1 MALLG
6 RVLHRE
12 PRRPRNDVE
21 ASRMSIIE
29 HLEDLRRALIIIVV
43 AWGLATIVGFVV
55 WRPVFDFLIHR
66 GGLTTINYQAPTGA
80 FFLALKV
87 ALYVGFG
94 IAIPVIVQQSWW
106 FVSPGL
112 HRHEKRVILPLITAT
127 ILFFYIGVAFA
138 LFSLPLF
145 IRILGSF
152 APVDV
157 KFLPFVDEYLSFVL
171 GITIGFGLVFEMPVV
186 LYVLGLL
193 RIISSRWLYKNRL
206 WWVLALGL
214 LAQFLTPGGDPFTPL
229 IMFVPLYVLW
239 EATALLLKLGG
250 R

>member
-1 MALLG
+1 
-6 RVLHRE
+6 
-12 PRRPRNDVE
+12 
-21 ASRMSIIE
+21 MSIIE
-29 HLEDLRRALIIIVV
+29 HLEDLRRALIIILA
-43 AWGLATIVGFVV
+43 AWGLATVVGFIV
-55 WRPVFDFLIHR
+55 WRPVFDFLIHDA
-66 GGLTTINYQAPTGA
+66 GLTQINYPAPTGA

-87 ALYVGFG
+87 ALYIGFG
-94 IAIPVIVQQSWW
+94 IAIPVIVQQAWW

-127 ILFFYIGVAFA
+127 ILFFYLGVAFA

-145 IRILGSF
+145 IRVLGSF
-152 APVDV
+152 APSDV

-186 LYVLGLL
+186 LYVLGLM
-193 RIISSRWLYKNRL
+193 RIISSSWLYKNRL
-206 WWVLALGL
+206 WWIVGLGL

-239 EATALLLKLGG
+239 EATALLLKLSG

>member
-6 RVLHRE
+6 RVFHRE
-12 PRRPRNDVE
+12 PRGVRDVE
-21 ASRMSIIE
+21 SSRMSIIE
-29 HLEDLRRALIIIVV
+29 HLEDLRRALIIILV
-43 AWGLATIVGFVV
+43 AWGLATVFGFIV
-55 WRPVFDFLIHR
+55 WKPVFNFLIHDA
-66 GGLTTINYQAPTGA
+66 GIPKAYYQAPTGA

-94 IAIPVIVQQSWW
+94 IAIPVIVQQTWW

-112 HRHEKRVILPLITAT
+112 HRHEKRLILPLISAT

-145 IRILGSF
+145 IRVLTSF
-152 APVDV
+152 APPDV
-157 KFLPFVDEYLSFVL
+157 AFFPFVDEYLSFVL

-186 LYVLGLL
+186 LYVLGMV
-193 RIISSRWLYKNRL
+193 RIISSRWLYKNRI
-206 WWVLALGL
+206 WWYVGLGL

-229 IMFVPLYVLW
+229 IMAVPLLILW
-239 EATALLLKLGG
+239 EGTALLLKVSG